1 MINQAITTKL
11 IKIYFYVCDKYER
24 ELKYCCQRF
33 TNNNSP
39 EFSDQ
44 EIMTIYLFCVNLEK
58 RFKIKQMYEFI
69 KNYFFDWFPKLP
81 SYTAFVTR
89 LNRLSEAFRSLVG
102 ILIEEFS
109 GNDIDLNTSLLDS
122 MPIITCS
129 GKRKGRVAQDI
140 TDKGYCSTKG
150 IYYYG
155 AKLHCLCFNRDQKL
169 PYPESIVFSKA
180 SENDLA
186 VFKENW
192 ADIAHRSFYGD
203 KIYND
208 KPFFDKF
215 KAVKNSEMLTP
226 IKLKKGE
233 PDNLR
238 QFDKAY
244 NDLYSRAVSSVRQPI
259 ESFFNYLIEKTD
271 IQRAS
276 KVRSTK
282 GFLVHLFGK
291 IAAACFNPVFNS

>member
-1 MINQAITTKL
+1 MINQAISTKL
-11 IKIYFYVCDKYER
+11 VKIYFYVCDKFEQ
-24 ELKYCCQRF
+24 ELKYTSQRF
-33 TNNNSP
+33 TNNSSP
-39 EFSDQ
+39 VFSDQ
-44 EIMTIYLFCVNLEK
+44 EIMTIYLFCVNQEK
-58 RFKIKQMYEFI
+58 KFKIKQMHQFI
-69 KNYFFDWFPKLP
+69 KDYFLDWFPKLP

-89 LNRLSEAFRSLVG
+89 LNRLGEAFKG
-102 ILIEEFS
+102 IADNLIEEFRPK
-109 GNDIDLNTSLLDS
+109 DMDLTSSLLDS

-129 GKRKGRVAQDI
+129 GKRKGAVARDI

-155 AKLHCLCFNRDQKL
+155 VKLHCLGFDRNQQL

-180 SENDLA
+180 SVNDLV

-192 ADIAHRSFYGD
+192 ANISHRTFYGD
-203 KIYND
+203 KIYID
-208 KPFFDKF
+208 KPFFDQLKHENN
-215 KAVKNSEMLTP
+215 VEMLTP

-233 PDNLR
+233 PENLR

-259 ESFFNYLIEKTD
+259 ESFFNHLIEKTD

-282 GFLVHLFGK
+282 GLLVHLFGK
-291 IAAACFNPVFNS
+291 LAALFLGQSINS